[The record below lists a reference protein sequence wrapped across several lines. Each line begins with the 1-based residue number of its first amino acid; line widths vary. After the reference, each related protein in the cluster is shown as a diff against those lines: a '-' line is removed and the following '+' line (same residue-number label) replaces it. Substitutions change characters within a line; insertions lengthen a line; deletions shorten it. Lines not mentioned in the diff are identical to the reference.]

1 MPLSHLNA
9 WRAVDA
15 VLSEGSVARAAGELG
30 VTQAAVSA
38 QIRRLEERLGRTL
51 FRRTPGGLEP
61 VEDLAGMAHALRSGF
76 VSIASVQDA
85 LCSGQVERRV
95 ALTVTQTFAE
105 SWLPHHLPDLF
116 AQVGA
121 VDLRIDTSW
130 EVVDLASSDVHFAIR
145 FMAPPGP
152 GYCAVDLLPSG
163 VVPVCT
169 PDFARRYELSPGQ
182 TNLGAVPIAHIDV
195 PTSDAAWLDWQGWS
209 RATGI
214 DISSASGGPQFA
226 LQGSGAR
233 IARAGIGLVLGGL
246 SDVVHSVE
254 SGALVMP
261 FGAESVVPAQYWH
274 RLLWYEKRP
283 LGPFQRKFR
292 DWISARAAD
301 DRDRMRV
308 LFGV

>member
-15 VLSEGSVARAAGELG
+15 VLSEGSVARAAVALG

-38 QIRRLEERLGRTL
+38 QIRRLEDRLGRTL
-51 FRRTPGGLEP
+51 FRRTSGGLEP
-61 VEDLAGMAHALRSGF
+61 VEDLAGLAPALHSGF
-76 VSIASVQDA
+76 AAIASVQDA
-85 LCSGQVERRV
+85 LRSGLGQRRV

-116 AQVGA
+116 ARLGA

-130 EVVDLASSDVHFAIR
+130 EVVDLAGSDVHFAIR
-145 FMAPPGP
+145 FMPQPGP
-152 GYCAVDLLPSG
+152 GYGAIDLLPSG

-169 PDFARRYELSPGQ
+169 PEFARRYGLTPGQ
-182 TNLGAVPIAHIDV
+182 TDLSGVPIAHIDV
-195 PTSDAAWLDWQGWS
+195 PTTDAAWLDWQGWS

-214 DISSASGGPQFA
+214 DISSANDGPRFA
-226 LQGSGAR
+226 LKGSGAR

-261 FGAESVVPAQYWH
+261 FGLGSVVPAEYWH

-283 LGPFQRKFR
+283 LGPVQRKFR
-292 DWISARAAD
+292 DWIGARAAD
-301 DRDRMRV
+301 DHAKMRI
-308 LFGV
+308 LFGI